1 MTMLAPMDWQ
11 SEIITRNGLAGLR
24 RMLLAEPCKIA
35 YLGASVTAQKEGYR
49 GLLEQWFTETFR
61 QPHSAINAGFGG
73 VGSISGVFVMDDQ
86 VISQQPDLCL
96 IEYSTGDMGGQT
108 TLTEIAGAVEGM
120 VLKLRDI
127 GCQVCFLYLY
137 RRDEALDNGHPVIA
151 EYERVAAHYGIPSL
165 HIGRLIQQKIAAGC
179 FSADDIVRDKVHTTA
194 KGSKVTAD
202 CITGGLQIVFD
213 ASSEEETD
221 AVRNP
226 AVPLAS
232 RNYHRTQ
239 IVPATRRMLRDP
251 ENFAAGRFRFAH
263 DYIRIDNANEI
274 GFVPTGELVG
284 LLVIVGRDA
293 GIIEV
298 STTESTCQYTLW
310 DEWCNY
316 NRLTTVI
323 LSRPLSSGTSVRIR
337 LTGKHADYAAINA
350 NANSTTLFPKH
361 LHVVG
366 FLVRGE
372 SA

>member
-1 MTMLAPMDWQ
+1 MLVPLDWQ

-108 TLTEIAGAVEGM
+108 TLSEIAGAVEGM

-151 EYERVAAHYGIPSL
+151 EYERVAAHYDIPSL

-213 ASSEEETD
+213 ASREEETD

-251 ENFAAGRFRFAH
+251 ENFAAGRFRFTY
-263 DYIRIDNANEI
+263 DYIRIDAKNEI
-274 GFVPTGELVG
+274 RFQGTGELVG
-284 LLVIVGRDA
+284 LLVIVGRNA
-293 GIIEV
+293 GIV
-298 STTESTCQYTLW
+298 QVDAAESTEEYTLW
-310 DEWCNY
+310 DEWCSY
-316 NRLTTVI
+316 SRLTTVI
-323 LSRPLSSGTSVRIR
+323 LRRPLPGGTAVRIR
-337 LTGKHADYAAINA
+337 LTDKPVNDAAQHADS
-350 NANSTTLFPKH
+350 NSTAQLPKQFH
-361 LHVVG
+361 FVG
-366 FLVRGE
+366 FLMRRE
-372 SA
+372 QA